1 MIYGI
6 IFFNIHILQSLQ
18 YKLVLG
24 CIPLYVISRIVQ
36 KVIHELPRH
45 IQNSVGVG
53 LPFACASNSLNK
65 PSLSGIKW
73 SLARFFFL
81 FNIRLEKNVA
91 TYVFPRP
98 LLLLSVRFSWRISLG
113 IIYLYVQMVLIEFV
127 EMLYR

>member
-98 LLLLSVRFSWRISLG
+98 LLLLSVRFS
-113 IIYLYVQMVLIEFV
+113 
-127 EMLYR
+127 